1 MARGRTLC
9 SVVAAAIAL
18 LCCVAGRQA
27 VAGGR
32 AVTVGVVIISASG
45 RGGRPQFDSR
55 IPKAVQQ
62 QLKQNALAYSKYVL
76 HSDPSR
82 ATPLGGM
89 AKFNLPNGETLSVQP
104 VAAGANQR
112 AVHVNWAIRTGRGK
126 RITSG
131 RVLLSYGRYFL
142 VHRPR
147 GSTGLLIGF
156 SVR

>member
-1 MARGRTLC
+1 MARGRTL
-9 SVVAAAIAL
+9 SSVAAAIAL
-18 LCCVAGRQA
+18 LCCVAGRHA
-27 VAGGR
+27 AAAGR

-45 RGGRPQFDSR
+45 SGGKAQFDPR

-62 QLKQNALAYSKYVL
+62 QLKRNALAYSKYVL
-76 HSDPSR
+76 LGAPSQGTR
-82 ATPLGGM
+82 LDGTAT
-89 AKFNLPNGETLSVQP
+89 FDLPNGETLKVQP
-104 VAAGANQR
+104 VAAGATDR
-112 AVHVNWAIRTGRGK
+112 VVHVSWGIYTSRGK